1 MASTISSDE
10 VLTHIEEQVSL
21 VLKQRGV
28 SPNIIAAAAMAVSDG
43 ISEVFGGQLVY
54 FKQQRT
60 LNSEERN
67 LALLADLK
75 QAIIHAANW
84 HKNTAFLFNVF
95 TKLSAITRKKQHE
108 FRIKAVSNFTSGN
121 APRQHGAHT
130 QLSRPRN
137 WQHCHANRLTNTKQG
152 AIIAPLRSITQP
164 AVES

>member
-60 LNSEERN
+60 LSSEERN
-67 LALLADLK
+67 LALLADFETGNYSRGELAQK
-75 QAIIHAANW
+75 YGISVQRVYKIIRDN
-84 HKNTAFLFNVF
+84 KEKTAW
-95 TKLSAITRKKQHE
+95 I
-108 FRIKAVSNFTSGN
+108 
-121 APRQHGAHT
+121 
-130 QLSRPRN
+130 
-137 WQHCHANRLTNTKQG
+137 
-152 AIIAPLRSITQP
+152 
-164 AVES
+164 

>member
-67 LALLADLK
+67 LALLADFETGNYSRGELAQK
-75 QAIIHAANW
+75 YGISVQRVYKIIRDN
-84 HKNTAFLFNVF
+84 KEKTA
-95 TKLSAITRKKQHE
+95 
-108 FRIKAVSNFTSGN
+108 
-121 APRQHGAHT
+121 
-130 QLSRPRN
+130 
-137 WQHCHANRLTNTKQG
+137 
-152 AIIAPLRSITQP
+152 
-164 AVES
+164 